1 MRMLRRNSGIPG
13 RILAAAFPRH
23 RFDHFMKLTV
33 LPLVAALGLLA
44 PATFP
49 VFAQDAAK
57 PASVSANLLPDDADA
72 AWKEVEKALT
82 PPPPPAEWNQ
92 KAPSQEE
99 IAKFK
104 EGMGKAAGVSADK
117 AREFYT
123 RFPKHANA
131 GTAKDHERRMLTAAV
146 NLGAKDRA
154 EALKAA
160 GGPPEP
166 EPRAPQDPLQAKLQ
180 DAAQASM
187 KKQSEGLPAVFA
199 EFEKGV
205 RALQKEY
212 PDRPEIYAALLEIC
226 EGLPAGKA
234 LLIAK
239 EIEDAKTEPELKQ
252 QAAGIR
258 KKFERV
264 GKPVP
269 ISFTSTDGRK
279 IDVLE
284 MKGKVILVD
293 FWATWCGPCVREIPT
308 VKAAYEKLHPKG
320 FEIVGISF
328 DEDKDALTS
337 FVQKREMPWA
347 QFFDGQ
353 GWGNKYAK
361 EFGIS
366 SIPAMWLVDKQGNLR
381 DLNAREDLVGK
392 VEKLLAEK

>member
-1 MRMLRRNSGIPG
+1 
-13 RILAAAFPRH
+13 
-23 RFDHFMKLTV
+23 MKLTV
-33 LPLVAALGLLA
+33 FPLLAALGLLA

-49 VFAQDAAK
+49 VLAQDAAK
-57 PASVSANLLPDDADA
+57 PASAAVNLLPDDADA

-104 EGMGKAAGVSADK
+104 VDMGKAAGVSADK

-131 GTAKDHERRMLTAAV
+131 GTAKGHERRMLTAAV
-146 NLGAKDRA
+146 NLGVTDRA
-154 EALKAA
+154 EALKVA

-166 EPRAPQDPLQAKLQ
+166 EERAPQDPLQKKLQ

-187 KKQSEGLPAVFA
+187 KKQSEGLPVVFA

-205 RALQKEY
+205 RALQKEF

-226 EGLPAGKA
+226 EGLPAEKA

-239 EIEDAKTEPELKQ
+239 EIEEAKTEPALKE

-258 KKFERV
+258 KKFERM
-264 GKPVP
+264 GKPVAL
-269 ISFTSTDGRK
+269 SFTSTDGRK
-279 IDVLE
+279 IDLLE
-284 MKGKVILVD
+284 MKGKVVLVD
-293 FWATWCGPCVREIPT
+293 FWAMWCGPCIREIPT

-347 QFFDGQ
+347 QYFDGE

-366 SIPAMWLVDKQGNLR
+366 SIPAMWLIDKQGNLR
-381 DLNAREDLVGK
+381 DMNAREDLVGK
-392 VEKLLAEK
+392 VEKMLAEK

>member
-1 MRMLRRNSGIPG
+1 
-13 RILAAAFPRH
+13 
-23 RFDHFMKLTV
+23 MKLTV
-33 LPLVAALGLLA
+33 FPLLA
-44 PATFP
+44 AMSLLVP
-49 VFAQDAAK
+49 VAPPLRAQDAAK
-57 PASVSANLLPDDADA
+57 PATAVVNLLPDDAEV
-72 AWKEVEKALT
+72 AWKEVEKALN

-104 EGMGKAAGVSADK
+104 LEMGKAAGVSADK
-117 AREFYT
+117 AREFHT

-131 GTAKDHERRMLTAAV
+131 EKAKDHERRMLAAAV

-154 EALKAA
+154 EALKVA

-166 EPRAPQDPLQAKLQ
+166 EQRAPQDALQKKLQ
-180 DAAQASM
+180 EAAQSSM

-205 RALQKEY
+205 RVLQKEF

-226 EGLPAGKA
+226 EGLPAEKA
-234 LLIAK
+234 LVIAK
-239 EIEDAKTEPELKQ
+239 EIEDAKTEPALKQ

-258 KKFERV
+258 KKFERM
-264 GKPVP
+264 GKPVAV
-269 ISFTSTDGRK
+269 SFTSTDGRK
-279 IDVLE
+279 IDLLE
-284 MKGKVILVD
+284 MKGKVVLLD

-320 FEIVGISF
+320 FEILGISF

-347 QFFDGQ
+347 QYFDGE
-353 GWGNKYAK
+353 GWGNKYGK

-366 SIPAMWLVDKQGNLR
+366 SIPTMWLVDKQGNLR